1 MKTVFRCPIAD
12 IRCPYCDADCY
23 CSLENPIENCDDAAA
38 CADDDC
44 YPIDEDMGFDPY
56 LGCYTDDC

>member
-1 MKTVFRCPIAD
+1 MKTVFRCPTAEIG
-12 IRCPYCDADCY
+12 CPYCDADCY

-44 YPIDEDMGFDPY
+44 VVLYAKFEGEEI
-56 LGCYTDDC
+56 